1 MKKKIISAILMST
14 VVLSAAAPLSGVYAD
29 TNSDI
34 AKQDAT
40 ISSAQSAKAQAQAQ
54 VDSLQS
60 KVDSLQQKQTSTKA
74 QIAKIESEAK
84 ALNAQIATLNESIK
98 ERTKTLEAQARSAQV
113 NSSATN
119 YMDAVV
125 NSKSLTDVI
134 QKVTA
139 IATVSSANK
148 QMLEQQ
154 EKEQKELIQKSETV
168 KKNYN
173 QFVSLS
179 QSLDSQAQELTS
191 QQAELKVATLNYQ
204 ATIATAQ
211 DKKQALLDEKAAA
224 EKAAQEAAKKQ
235 AAYEAQQ
242 KEAAQAQA
250 ASTAA
255 TAKAVEAATSSA
267 SASSSQAQASQ
278 SSSSTS
284 SNNTSSTSSAS
295 ASSSQAQASQ
305 SSSSTSSNNTSS
317 SSSSSTSSSSS
328 SSNNDTTPTPTPTPT
343 PPSTGGSGINSSP
356 IGNPYAGGG
365 CTDYVWQYFAAQGIY
380 IRNIMPGNGGQ
391 WASNG
396 PAQGVLHVVGA
407 APGVIASS
415 FSADFVGYANSPYGH
430 VAIVKS
436 VNSDGT
442 ITIKEGGYGTTWWGH
457 ERTVSASGVTFL
469 MPN

>member
-60 KVDSLQQKQTSTKA
+60 KVDSLQQKQASTKA

-84 ALNAQIATLNESIK
+84 ALNAQIATLNESIA

-154 EKEQKELIQKSETV
+154 EKEQKELSQKSETV

-211 DKKQALLDEKAAA
+211 DKKQSLLDEKAAA

-242 KEAAQAQA
+242 KEAAKAQA

-255 TAKAVEAATSSA
+255 TTKAVEEATSTV
-267 SASSSQAQASQ
+267 SSSQASQ
-278 SSSSTS
+278 SSSSSSNTS
-284 SNNTSSTSSAS
+284 SNNTSSN
-295 ASSSQAQASQ
+295 SSS
-305 SSSSTSSNNTSS
+305 N
-317 SSSSSTSSSSS
+317 SS
-328 SSNNDTTPTPTPTPT
+328 SSNSSSNSSSSNGGGSTNTGN
-343 PPSTGGSGINSSP
+343 TGGSSSSGINSTP

-365 CTDYVWQYFAAQGIY
+365 CTDYVWQHFAAQGIY

-407 APGVIASS
+407 APGVIASG
-415 FSADFVGYANSPYGH
+415 FSTDFVGYAGSPYGH
-430 VAIVKS
+430 VAIVTA

-442 ITIKEGGYGTTWWGH
+442 IDVVEGGSGFGWGH
-457 ERTVSASGVTFL
+457 TRSHVSAAGVTFL

>member
-154 EKEQKELIQKSETV
+154 EKEQKELSQKSETV

-284 SNNTSSTSSAS
+284 SNNTSS
-295 ASSSQAQASQ
+295 
-305 SSSSTSSNNTSS
+305 

-328 SSNNDTTPTPTPTPT
+328 SSNNDTTPTPTPT

>member
-154 EKEQKELIQKSETV
+154 EKEQKELSQKSETV

-267 SASSSQAQASQ
+267 SASSSQAPQV
-278 SSSSTS
+278 STS
-284 SNNTSSTSSAS
+284 TDNTTSNAS
-295 ASSSQAQASQ
+295 ASNSSN
-305 SSSSTSSNNTSS
+305 SSSNSS
-317 SSSSSTSSSSS
+317 SSSSSSSSSG
-328 SSNNDTTPTPTPTPT
+328 SSNSNAGGNTNSGTSTGNTGGTT
-343 PPSTGGSGINSSP
+343 TGGSGINSSP

>member
-1 MKKKIISAILMST
+1 MST

-60 KVDSLQQKQTSTKA
+60 KVDSLQQKQASTKA
-74 QIAKIESEAK
+74 QISKIENEAK
-84 ALNAQIATLNESIK
+84 ALNAQIATLNASIK

-154 EKEQKELIQKSETV
+154 EKEQKELSQKSETV

-211 DKKQALLDEKAAA
+211 DKKQSLLDEKAAA

-242 KEAAQAQA
+242 KEAAKAQA

-255 TAKAVEAATSSA
+255 TTKAVEEATSTV
-267 SASSSQAQASQ
+267 SSSQASQ
-278 SSSSTS
+278 SSSNTS
-284 SNNTSSTSSAS
+284 SNNTSSNSN
-295 ASSSQAQASQ
+295 
-305 SSSSTSSNNTSS
+305 SSSSN
-317 SSSSSTSSSSS
+317 SSSSS
-328 SSNNDTTPTPTPTPT
+328 SSNNGGGNTNNSNNNPAGTGNP
-343 PPSTGGSGINSSP
+343 GGSSSSGTGINSTP
-356 IGNPYAGGG
+356 IANPYAGGG
-365 CTDYVWQYFAAQGIY
+365 CTDYVWQYFAAKGIY
-380 IRNIMPGNGGQ
+380 IRNIMPGNGKD
-391 WASNG
+391 WATNG

-407 APGVIASS
+407 APGVIASGNTAN
-415 FSADFVGYANSPYGH
+415 FNGYADFTYGH
-430 VAIVKS
+430 VAIVTE
-436 VNSDGT
+436 VHADGT
-442 ITIKEGGYGTTWWGH
+442 FDVIEGGTSGWWGNT
-457 ERTVSASGVTFL
+457 RKNLSPAGVTFL
-469 MPN
+469 LPN

>member
-60 KVDSLQQKQTSTKA
+60 KVDSLQQKQASTKA

-84 ALNAQIATLNESIK
+84 ALNAQIATLNESIA

-154 EKEQKELIQKSETV
+154 EKEQKELSQKSETV

-211 DKKQALLDEKAAA
+211 DKKQSLLDEKAAA

-242 KEAAQAQA
+242 KEAAKAQA

-255 TAKAVEAATSSA
+255 TTKAVEEATSTV
-267 SASSSQAQASQ
+267 SSSQASQ
-278 SSSSTS
+278 SSSSS
-284 SNNTSSTSSAS
+284 SN
-295 ASSSQAQASQ
+295 
-305 SSSSTSSNNTSS
+305 TSSNNTSS
-317 SSSSSTSSSSS
+317 SSSSSSSNTSNNNTNTNTNTNTSGGS
-328 SSNNDTTPTPTPTPT
+328 SSNNTP
-343 PPSTGGSGINSSP
+343 IA
-356 IGNPYAGGG
+356 NPYAGGG
-365 CTDYVWQYFAAQGIY
+365 CTDYVWQYFAAKGIY
-380 IRNIMPGNGGQ
+380 IRNIMPGNGKD
-391 WASNG
+391 WATNG

-407 APGVIASS
+407 APGVIASGNTAN
-415 FSADFVGYANSPYGH
+415 FNGYADFTYGH
-430 VAIVKS
+430 VAIVTE
-436 VNSDGT
+436 VHADGT
-442 ITIKEGGYGTTWWGH
+442 FDVIEGGTSGWWGNT
-457 ERTVSASGVTFL
+457 RKNLSPAGVTFL
-469 MPN
+469 LPN

>member
-119 YMDAVV
+119 YMDAVI

-154 EKEQKELIQKSETV
+154 EKEQKELSQKSETV

-284 SNNTSSTSSAS
+284 SNNTSS
-295 ASSSQAQASQ
+295 
-305 SSSSTSSNNTSS
+305 

-328 SSNNDTTPTPTPTPT
+328 SSNNDTTPTPTPT

>member
-1 MKKKIISAILMST
+1 MST

-60 KVDSLQQKQTSTKA
+60 KVDSLQQKQASTKA

-84 ALNAQIATLNESIK
+84 ALNAQIATLNESIA

-154 EKEQKELIQKSETV
+154 EKEQKELSQKSETV

-211 DKKQALLDEKAAA
+211 DKKQSLLDEKAAA

-242 KEAAQAQA
+242 KEAAKAQA

-255 TAKAVEAATSSA
+255 TTKAVEEATSTV
-267 SASSSQAQASQ
+267 SSSQASQ
-278 SSSSTS
+278 SSSNTS
-284 SNNTSSTSSAS
+284 SNNTSS
-295 ASSSQAQASQ
+295 
-305 SSSSTSSNNTSS
+305 N
-317 SSSSSTSSSSS
+317 SSSS
-328 SSNNDTTPTPTPTPT
+328 SSNSSSSNSSSNSSSSNGGGSTNTGN
-343 PPSTGGSGINSSP
+343 TGGSSSSGINSTP

-365 CTDYVWQYFAAQGIY
+365 CTDYVWQHFAAQGIY

-407 APGVIASS
+407 APGVIASG
-415 FSADFVGYANSPYGH
+415 FSTDFVGYAGSPYGH
-430 VAIVKS
+430 VAIVTA

-442 ITIKEGGYGTTWWGH
+442 IDVVEGGSGFGWGH
-457 ERTVSASGVTFL
+457 TRSHVSAAGVTFL

>member
-60 KVDSLQQKQTSTKA
+60 KVDSLQQKQASTKA
-74 QIAKIESEAK
+74 QIAKIENEAK

-154 EKEQKELIQKSETV
+154 EKEQKELSQKSETV

-211 DKKQALLDEKAAA
+211 DKKQSLLDEKAAA

-242 KEAAQAQA
+242 KEAAKAQA

-255 TAKAVEAATSSA
+255 TTKAVEEATSTV
-267 SASSSQAQASQ
+267 SSSQASQ
-278 SSSSTS
+278 SSSSSSNTS
-284 SNNTSSTSSAS
+284 SNNTSS
-295 ASSSQAQASQ
+295 
-305 SSSSTSSNNTSS
+305 N
-317 SSSSSTSSSSS
+317 SSSS
-328 SSNNDTTPTPTPTPT
+328 SSNTSNNTNNTNNTNNNTNNNNT
-343 PPSTGGSGINSSP
+343 SGGSSSNNTP
-356 IGNPYAGGG
+356 IANPYAGGG
-365 CTDYVWQYFAAQGIY
+365 CTDYVWQYFAAKGIY
-380 IRNIMPGNGGQ
+380 IRNIMPGNGKD
-391 WASNG
+391 WATNG

-407 APGVIASS
+407 APGVIASGNTAN
-415 FSADFVGYANSPYGH
+415 FNGYADFTYGH
-430 VAIVKS
+430 VAIVTE
-436 VNSDGT
+436 VHADGT
-442 ITIKEGGYGTTWWGH
+442 FDVIEGGTSGWWGNT
-457 ERTVSASGVTFL
+457 RKNLSPAGVTFL
-469 MPN
+469 LPN

>member
-60 KVDSLQQKQTSTKA
+60 KVDSLQQKQASTKA

-84 ALNAQIATLNESIK
+84 ALNAQIATLNESIA

-154 EKEQKELIQKSETV
+154 EKEQKELSQKSETV

-211 DKKQALLDEKAAA
+211 DKKQSLLDEKAAA

-242 KEAAQAQA
+242 KEAAKAQA

-255 TAKAVEAATSSA
+255 TTKAVEEATSTV
-267 SASSSQAQASQ
+267 SSSQASQ
-278 SSSSTS
+278 SSS
-284 SNNTSSTSSAS
+284 N
-295 ASSSQAQASQ
+295 
-305 SSSSTSSNNTSS
+305 
-317 SSSSSTSSSSS
+317 SS
-328 SSNNDTTPTPTPTPT
+328 SSNSSSSNG
-343 PPSTGGSGINSSP
+343 SSGSSSSNTGGGNTGNNTGNNTGGGSSSSGINSTP
-356 IGNPYAGGG
+356 IANPYAGGG
-365 CTDYVWQYFAAQGIY
+365 CTDYVWQHFAAQGIY

-407 APGVIASS
+407 APGVIASG
-415 FSADFVGYANSPYGH
+415 FSTDFVGYAGSPYGH
-430 VAIVKS
+430 VAIVTA

-442 ITIKEGGYGTTWWGH
+442 IDVVEGGSGFGWGH
-457 ERTVSASGVTFL
+457 TRSHVSATGVTFL

>member
-60 KVDSLQQKQTSTKA
+60 KVDSLQQKQASTKA

-84 ALNAQIATLNESIK
+84 ALNAQIATLNESIA

-154 EKEQKELIQKSETV
+154 EKEQKELSQKSETV

-211 DKKQALLDEKAAA
+211 DKKQSLLDEKAAA

-242 KEAAQAQA
+242 KEAAKAQA

-255 TAKAVEAATSSA
+255 TTKAVEEATSTV
-267 SASSSQAQASQ
+267 SSSQASQ
-278 SSSSTS
+278 SSS
-284 SNNTSSTSSAS
+284 N
-295 ASSSQAQASQ
+295 
-305 SSSSTSSNNTSS
+305 
-317 SSSSSTSSSSS
+317 SS
-328 SSNNDTTPTPTPTPT
+328 SSNSSSSNG
-343 PPSTGGSGINSSP
+343 SSGSSSSNTGGGNSNTGGNTDGNTGGNTGNNTGGGSSSSGINSTP
-356 IGNPYAGGG
+356 IANPYAGGG

-391 WASNG
+391 WATNG

-436 VNSDGT
+436 VNSNGT

>member
-119 YMDAVV
+119 YMDTVV

-154 EKEQKELIQKSETV
+154 EKEQKELSQKSETV

-284 SNNTSSTSSAS
+284 SNNTSS
-295 ASSSQAQASQ
+295 
-305 SSSSTSSNNTSS
+305 

-328 SSNNDTTPTPTPTPT
+328 SSNNDTTPTPTPT

-407 APGVIASS
+407 APGVIVSS

>member
-60 KVDSLQQKQTSTKA
+60 KVDSLQQKQASTKA

-84 ALNAQIATLNESIK
+84 ALNAQIATLNESIA

-154 EKEQKELIQKSETV
+154 EKEQKELSQKSETV

-191 QQAELKVATLNYQ
+191 QQADLKVATLNYQ

-211 DKKQALLDEKAAA
+211 DKKQSLLDEKAAA

-255 TAKAVEAATSSA
+255 TTKAVEEATSTV
-267 SASSSQAQASQ
+267 SSSQASQ
-278 SSSSTS
+278 SSS
-284 SNNTSSTSSAS
+284 N
-295 ASSSQAQASQ
+295 
-305 SSSSTSSNNTSS
+305 
-317 SSSSSTSSSSS
+317 SS
-328 SSNNDTTPTPTPTPT
+328 SSNSSSSNG
-343 PPSTGGSGINSSP
+343 SSGSSSSNTGGGNSNTGGNTGNNTGNNTGGGSSSSGINSTP
-356 IGNPYAGGG
+356 IANPYAGGG

-391 WASNG
+391 WATNG

-436 VNSDGT
+436 VNSNGT

>member
-60 KVDSLQQKQTSTKA
+60 KVDSLQQKQASTKA

-84 ALNAQIATLNESIK
+84 ALNAQIATLNESIA

-154 EKEQKELIQKSETV
+154 EKEQKELSQKSETV

-211 DKKQALLDEKAAA
+211 DKKQSLLDEKAAA

-242 KEAAQAQA
+242 KEAAKAQA

-255 TAKAVEAATSSA
+255 TTKAVEEATSTV
-267 SASSSQAQASQ
+267 SSSQASQ
-278 SSSSTS
+278 SSS
-284 SNNTSSTSSAS
+284 N
-295 ASSSQAQASQ
+295 
-305 SSSSTSSNNTSS
+305 
-317 SSSSSTSSSSS
+317 SS
-328 SSNNDTTPTPTPTPT
+328 SSNSSSSNG
-343 PPSTGGSGINSSP
+343 SSGSSSSNTGGGNSNTGGNTGGNTGNNTGGGSSSSGINSTP
-356 IGNPYAGGG
+356 IANPYAGGG

-391 WASNG
+391 WATNG

-415 FSADFVGYANSPYGH
+415 FSADFVGYANSQYGH

-436 VNSDGT
+436 VNSNGT

>member
-154 EKEQKELIQKSETV
+154 EKEQKELSQKSETV

-179 QSLDSQAQELTS
+179 QRLDSQAQELTS

-284 SNNTSSTSSAS
+284 SNNTSS
-295 ASSSQAQASQ
+295 
-305 SSSSTSSNNTSS
+305 

-328 SSNNDTTPTPTPTPT
+328 SSNNDTTPTPTPT

>member
-1 MKKKIISAILMST
+1 MST

-60 KVDSLQQKQTSTKA
+60 KVDSLQQKQASTKA

-84 ALNAQIATLNESIK
+84 ALNAQIATLNESIA

-154 EKEQKELIQKSETV
+154 EKEQKELSQKSETV

-211 DKKQALLDEKAAA
+211 DKKQSLLDEKAAA

-242 KEAAQAQA
+242 KEAAKAQA
-250 ASTAA
+250 TSTAA
-255 TAKAVEAATSSA
+255 TTKAVEEATSTV
-267 SASSSQAQASQ
+267 SSSQASQ
-278 SSSSTS
+278 SSSSSSNTS
-284 SNNTSSTSSAS
+284 SNNTSS
-295 ASSSQAQASQ
+295 
-305 SSSSTSSNNTSS
+305 N
-317 SSSSSTSSSSS
+317 SSSS
-328 SSNNDTTPTPTPTPT
+328 SSNSSSSNSSNGGGSTNTGNNNAAGTGN
-343 PPSTGGSGINSSP
+343 TGGSSSSGINSTP
-356 IGNPYAGGG
+356 IANPYAGGG

-391 WASNG
+391 WATNG

-436 VNSDGT
+436 VNSNGT

>member
-113 NSSATN
+113 DSSATN

-154 EKEQKELIQKSETV
+154 EKEQKELSQKSETV

-284 SNNTSSTSSAS
+284 SNNTSS
-295 ASSSQAQASQ
+295 
-305 SSSSTSSNNTSS
+305 

-328 SSNNDTTPTPTPTPT
+328 SSNNDTTPAPTPTPTPTPT

>member
-60 KVDSLQQKQTSTKA
+60 KVDSLQQKQASTKA

-84 ALNAQIATLNESIK
+84 ALNAQIATLNESIA

-154 EKEQKELIQKSETV
+154 EKEQKELSQKSETV

-211 DKKQALLDEKAAA
+211 DKKQSLLDEKAAA

-242 KEAAQAQA
+242 KEAAKAQA

-255 TAKAVEAATSSA
+255 TTKAVEEATSTV
-267 SASSSQAQASQ
+267 SSSQASQ
-278 SSSSTS
+278 SSSSSSNTS
-284 SNNTSSTSSAS
+284 SNNTSS
-295 ASSSQAQASQ
+295 
-305 SSSSTSSNNTSS
+305 N
-317 SSSSSTSSSSS
+317 SSSS
-328 SSNNDTTPTPTPTPT
+328 SSNSSSSNSSNGGGSTNTGNNNAAGTGN
-343 PPSTGGSGINSSP
+343 TGGSSSSGINSTP
-356 IGNPYAGGG
+356 IANPYAGGG

-407 APGVIASS
+407 APGVIVSS

>member
-60 KVDSLQQKQTSTKA
+60 KVDSLQQKQASTKA

-84 ALNAQIATLNESIK
+84 ALNAQIATLNESIA

-154 EKEQKELIQKSETV
+154 EKEQKELSQKSETV

-211 DKKQALLDEKAAA
+211 DKKQSLLDEKAAA
-224 EKAAQEAAKKQ
+224 EEAAQEAAKKQ

-242 KEAAQAQA
+242 KEAAKAQA

-255 TAKAVEAATSSA
+255 TTKAVEEATSTV
-267 SASSSQAQASQ
+267 SSSQASQ
-278 SSSSTS
+278 SSSSSSNTS
-284 SNNTSSTSSAS
+284 SNNTSS
-295 ASSSQAQASQ
+295 
-305 SSSSTSSNNTSS
+305 N
-317 SSSSSTSSSSS
+317 SSSS
-328 SSNNDTTPTPTPTPT
+328 SSNSSSSNSSNGGGSTNTGNNNAAGTGN
-343 PPSTGGSGINSSP
+343 TGGSSSSGINSTP
-356 IGNPYAGGG
+356 IANPYAGGG

-391 WASNG
+391 WATNG

-436 VNSDGT
+436 VNSNGT

>member
-1 MKKKIISAILMST
+1 MST

-119 YMDAVV
+119 YMDTVV

-154 EKEQKELIQKSETV
+154 EKEQKELSQKSETV

-284 SNNTSSTSSAS
+284 SNNTSS
-295 ASSSQAQASQ
+295 
-305 SSSSTSSNNTSS
+305 

-407 APGVIASS
+407 APGVIVSS

>member
-60 KVDSLQQKQTSTKA
+60 KVDSLQQKQASTKA

-84 ALNAQIATLNESIK
+84 ALNAQIATLNESIA

-154 EKEQKELIQKSETV
+154 EKEQKELSQKSETV

-211 DKKQALLDEKAAA
+211 DKKQSLLDEKAAA

-242 KEAAQAQA
+242 KEAAKAQA

-255 TAKAVEAATSSA
+255 TTKAVEEATSTV
-267 SASSSQAQASQ
+267 SSSQASQ
-278 SSSSTS
+278 SSSS
-284 SNNTSSTSSAS
+284 
-295 ASSSQAQASQ
+295 
-305 SSSSTSSNNTSS
+305 
-317 SSSSSTSSSSS
+317 SS
-328 SSNNDTTPTPTPTPT
+328 SSNSSSSNSSNGGGSTNTGNNTGNN
-343 PPSTGGSGINSSP
+343 TGGGSSSSGINSTP
-356 IGNPYAGGG
+356 IANPYAGGG

-391 WASNG
+391 WATNG

-436 VNSDGT
+436 VNSNGT

>member
-60 KVDSLQQKQTSTKA
+60 KVDSLQQKQASTKA
-74 QIAKIESEAK
+74 QIAKIENEAK

-154 EKEQKELIQKSETV
+154 EKEQKELSQKSETV

-211 DKKQALLDEKAAA
+211 DKKQSLLDEKAAA

-242 KEAAQAQA
+242 KEAAKAQA

-255 TAKAVEAATSSA
+255 TTKAVEAATSTV
-267 SASSSQAQASQ
+267 SSSQASQ
-278 SSSSTS
+278 SSS
-284 SNNTSSTSSAS
+284 NSSTSS
-295 ASSSQAQASQ
+295 
-305 SSSSTSSNNTSS
+305 SN
-317 SSSSSTSSSSS
+317 STSSSSS

-343 PPSTGGSGINSSP
+343 PGGGSSSSGINSTP

-365 CTDYVWQYFAAQGIY
+365 CTDYVWQHFAAQGIY

-407 APGVIASS
+407 APGVIASG
-415 FSADFVGYANSPYGH
+415 FSTDFVGYAGSPYGH
-430 VAIVKS
+430 VAIVTA

-442 ITIKEGGYGTTWWGH
+442 IDVVEGGSGFGWGH
-457 ERTVSASGVTFL
+457 TRSHVSAAGVTFL

>member
-60 KVDSLQQKQTSTKA
+60 KVDSLQQKQASTKA

-84 ALNAQIATLNESIK
+84 ALNAQIATLNESIA

-154 EKEQKELIQKSETV
+154 EKEQKELSQKSETV

-211 DKKQALLDEKAAA
+211 DKKQSLLDEKAAA

-242 KEAAQAQA
+242 KEAAKAQA

-255 TAKAVEAATSSA
+255 TTKAVEEATSTV
-267 SASSSQAQASQ
+267 SSSQASQ
-278 SSSSTS
+278 SSSSSSNTS
-284 SNNTSSTSSAS
+284 SNNTSS
-295 ASSSQAQASQ
+295 
-305 SSSSTSSNNTSS
+305 N
-317 SSSSSTSSSSS
+317 SSSS
-328 SSNNDTTPTPTPTPT
+328 SSNSSSSNSSNGGG
-343 PPSTGGSGINSSP
+343 STNTGNSGGSSSSGINSTP

-365 CTDYVWQYFAAQGIY
+365 CTDYVWQHFAAQGIY

-407 APGVIASS
+407 APGVIASG
-415 FSADFVGYANSPYGH
+415 FSTDFVGYAGSPYGH
-430 VAIVKS
+430 VAIVTA

-442 ITIKEGGYGTTWWGH
+442 IDVVEGGSGFGWGH
-457 ERTVSASGVTFL
+457 TRSHVSAAGVTFL

>member
-119 YMDAVV
+119 YMDTVV

-154 EKEQKELIQKSETV
+154 EKEQKELSQKSETV

-284 SNNTSSTSSAS
+284 SNNTSS
-295 ASSSQAQASQ
+295 
-305 SSSSTSSNNTSS
+305 

-328 SSNNDTTPTPTPTPT
+328 SSNNDTTPTPTPT

>member
-60 KVDSLQQKQTSTKA
+60 KVDSLQQKQASTKA

-84 ALNAQIATLNESIK
+84 ALNAQIATLNESIA

-154 EKEQKELIQKSETV
+154 EKEQKELSQKSETV

-211 DKKQALLDEKAAA
+211 DKKQSLLDEKAAA

-242 KEAAQAQA
+242 KEAAKAQA

-255 TAKAVEAATSSA
+255 TTKAVEEATSTV
-267 SASSSQAQASQ
+267 SSSQASQ
-278 SSSSTS
+278 SSSSSSNTS
-284 SNNTSSTSSAS
+284 SNNTSS
-295 ASSSQAQASQ
+295 
-305 SSSSTSSNNTSS
+305 N
-317 SSSSSTSSSSS
+317 SSSS
-328 SSNNDTTPTPTPTPT
+328 SSNSSSSNSSNGGGSTNTGNNNAAGTGN
-343 PPSTGGSGINSSP
+343 TGGSSSSGINSTP
-356 IGNPYAGGG
+356 IANPYAGGG

-436 VNSDGT
+436 VNSNGT

>member
-60 KVDSLQQKQTSTKA
+60 KVDSLQQKQASTKA

-84 ALNAQIATLNESIK
+84 ALNAQIATLNESIA

-154 EKEQKELIQKSETV
+154 EKEQKELSQKSETV

-211 DKKQALLDEKAAA
+211 DKKQSLLDEKAAA

-242 KEAAQAQA
+242 KEAAKAQA

-255 TAKAVEAATSSA
+255 TTKAVEEATSTV
-267 SASSSQAQASQ
+267 SSSQASQ
-278 SSSSTS
+278 SSSSSSNTS
-284 SNNTSSTSSAS
+284 SNNTSS
-295 ASSSQAQASQ
+295 
-305 SSSSTSSNNTSS
+305 N
-317 SSSSSTSSSSS
+317 SSSS
-328 SSNNDTTPTPTPTPT
+328 SSNSSSSNSSNGGGSTNTGNNNAAGTGN
-343 PPSTGGSGINSSP
+343 TGGSSSSGINSTP
-356 IGNPYAGGG
+356 IANPYAGGG

-391 WASNG
+391 WATNG

-436 VNSDGT
+436 VNSNGT

>member
-1 MKKKIISAILMST
+1 M
-14 VVLSAAAPLSGVYAD
+14 VLSAAAPLSGVYAD

-60 KVDSLQQKQTSTKA
+60 KVDSLQQKQASTKA

-84 ALNAQIATLNESIK
+84 ALNAQIATLNESIA

-154 EKEQKELIQKSETV
+154 EKEQKELSQKSETV

-211 DKKQALLDEKAAA
+211 DKKQSLLDEKAAA

-242 KEAAQAQA
+242 KEAAKAQA

-255 TAKAVEAATSSA
+255 TTKAVEEATSTV
-267 SASSSQAQASQ
+267 SSSQASQ
-278 SSSSTS
+278 SSSSSSNTS
-284 SNNTSSTSSAS
+284 SNNTSS
-295 ASSSQAQASQ
+295 
-305 SSSSTSSNNTSS
+305 N
-317 SSSSSTSSSSS
+317 SSSS
-328 SSNNDTTPTPTPTPT
+328 SSNSSSSNSSNGGGSTNTGNNNAAGTGN
-343 PPSTGGSGINSSP
+343 TGGSSSSGINSTP
-356 IGNPYAGGG
+356 IANPYAGGG

-391 WASNG
+391 WATNG

-436 VNSDGT
+436 VNSNGT

>member
-54 VDSLQS
+54 VDSLQ
-60 KVDSLQQKQTSTKA
+60 QKQASTKA

-84 ALNAQIATLNESIK
+84 ALNAQIATLNESIA

-154 EKEQKELIQKSETV
+154 EKEQKELSQKSETV

-211 DKKQALLDEKAAA
+211 DKKQSLLDEKAAA

-242 KEAAQAQA
+242 KEAAKAQA

-255 TAKAVEAATSSA
+255 TTKAVEEATSTV
-267 SASSSQAQASQ
+267 SSSQASQ
-278 SSSSTS
+278 SSSSSSNTS
-284 SNNTSSTSSAS
+284 SNNTSS
-295 ASSSQAQASQ
+295 
-305 SSSSTSSNNTSS
+305 N
-317 SSSSSTSSSSS
+317 SSSS
-328 SSNNDTTPTPTPTPT
+328 SSNSSSSNSSNGGGSTNTGNNNAAGTGN
-343 PPSTGGSGINSSP
+343 TGGSSSSGINSTP
-356 IGNPYAGGG
+356 IANPYAGGG

-391 WASNG
+391 WATNG

-436 VNSDGT
+436 VNSNGT

>member
-119 YMDAVV
+119 YMDTVV

-154 EKEQKELIQKSETV
+154 EKEQKELSQKSETV

-284 SNNTSSTSSAS
+284 SNNTSS
-295 ASSSQAQASQ
+295 
-305 SSSSTSSNNTSS
+305 

-407 APGVIASS
+407 APGVIVSS

>member
-1 MKKKIISAILMST
+1 MST

-154 EKEQKELIQKSETV
+154 EKEQKELSQKSETV

-267 SASSSQAQASQ
+267 SASSSQAPQV
-278 SSSSTS
+278 STS
-284 SNNTSSTSSAS
+284 TDNTTSNAS
-295 ASSSQAQASQ
+295 ASNSSN
-305 SSSSTSSNNTSS
+305 SSSNSS
-317 SSSSSTSSSSS
+317 SSSSSSSSSG
-328 SSNNDTTPTPTPTPT
+328 SSNSNAGGNTNSGTSTGNTGGTT
-343 PPSTGGSGINSSP
+343 TGGSGINSSP

>member
-60 KVDSLQQKQTSTKA
+60 KVDSLQQKQASTKA
-74 QIAKIESEAK
+74 QIAKIENEAK

-154 EKEQKELIQKSETV
+154 EKEQKELSQKSETV

-211 DKKQALLDEKAAA
+211 DKKQSLLDEKAAA
-224 EKAAQEAAKKQ
+224 EKAAQVAAKKQ
-235 AAYEAQQ
+235 ASTKAQ
-242 KEAAQAQA
+242 
-250 ASTAA
+250 
-255 TAKAVEAATSSA
+255 
-267 SASSSQAQASQ
+267 
-278 SSSSTS
+278 
-284 SNNTSSTSSAS
+284 
-295 ASSSQAQASQ
+295 
-305 SSSSTSSNNTSS
+305 
-317 SSSSSTSSSSS
+317 
-328 SSNNDTTPTPTPTPT
+328 
-343 PPSTGGSGINSSP
+343 
-356 IGNPYAGGG
+356 
-365 CTDYVWQYFAAQGIY
+365 
-380 IRNIMPGNGGQ
+380 
-391 WASNG
+391 
-396 PAQGVLHVVGA
+396 
-407 APGVIASS
+407 IA
-415 FSADFVGYANSPYGH
+415 
-430 VAIVKS
+430 
-436 VNSDGT
+436 
-442 ITIKEGGYGTTWWGH
+442 
-457 ERTVSASGVTFL
+457 
-469 MPN
+469 

>member
-60 KVDSLQQKQTSTKA
+60 KVDSLQQKQASTKA

-84 ALNAQIATLNESIK
+84 ALNAQIATLNESIA

-154 EKEQKELIQKSETV
+154 EKEQKELSQKSETV

-211 DKKQALLDEKAAA
+211 DKKQSLLDEKAAA

-242 KEAAQAQA
+242 KEAAKAQA

-255 TAKAVEAATSSA
+255 TTKAVEEATSTV
-267 SASSSQAQASQ
+267 SSSQASQ
-278 SSSSTS
+278 SSS
-284 SNNTSSTSSAS
+284 N
-295 ASSSQAQASQ
+295 
-305 SSSSTSSNNTSS
+305 
-317 SSSSSTSSSSS
+317 SS
-328 SSNNDTTPTPTPTPT
+328 SSNSSSSNG
-343 PPSTGGSGINSSP
+343 SSGSSSSNTGGGNSNTGGNTGGNTGNNTGNNTGGGSSSSGINSTP
-356 IGNPYAGGG
+356 IANPYAGGG

-391 WASNG
+391 WATNG

-436 VNSDGT
+436 VNSNGT

>member
-60 KVDSLQQKQTSTKA
+60 KVDSLQQKQASTKA

-84 ALNAQIATLNESIK
+84 ALNAQIATLNESIA

-154 EKEQKELIQKSETV
+154 EKEQKELSQKSETV

-211 DKKQALLDEKAAA
+211 DKKQSLLDEKAAA

-242 KEAAQAQA
+242 KEAAKAQA

-255 TAKAVEAATSSA
+255 TTKAVEEATSTV
-267 SASSSQAQASQ
+267 SSSQASQ
-278 SSSSTS
+278 SSSSSSNTS
-284 SNNTSSTSSAS
+284 SNNTSS
-295 ASSSQAQASQ
+295 
-305 SSSSTSSNNTSS
+305 N
-317 SSSSSTSSSSS
+317 SSSS
-328 SSNNDTTPTPTPTPT
+328 SSNSSSSNSSNGGGSTNTGNNNAAGTGN
-343 PPSTGGSGINSSP
+343 TGGSSSSGINSTP
-356 IGNPYAGGG
+356 IANPYAGGG

-391 WASNG
+391 WATNG

-415 FSADFVGYANSPYGH
+415 FSADFVGYANSHYGH

-436 VNSDGT
+436 VNSNGT

>member
-1 MKKKIISAILMST
+1 MST

-119 YMDAVV
+119 YMDTVV

-154 EKEQKELIQKSETV
+154 EKEQKELSQKSETV

-284 SNNTSSTSSAS
+284 SNNTSS
-295 ASSSQAQASQ
+295 
-305 SSSSTSSNNTSS
+305 

-328 SSNNDTTPTPTPTPT
+328 SSNNDTTPTPTPT

-407 APGVIASS
+407 APGVIVSS

>member
-60 KVDSLQQKQTSTKA
+60 KVDSLQQKQASTKA

-84 ALNAQIATLNESIK
+84 ALNAQIATLNESIA

-154 EKEQKELIQKSETV
+154 EKEQKELSQKSETV

-211 DKKQALLDEKAAA
+211 DKKQSLLDEKAAA

-255 TAKAVEAATSSA
+255 TTKAVEAATSTV
-267 SASSSQAQASQ
+267 SSSQASQ
-278 SSSSTS
+278 SSS
-284 SNNTSSTSSAS
+284 NSSTSS
-295 ASSSQAQASQ
+295 
-305 SSSSTSSNNTSS
+305 SN
-317 SSSSSTSSSSS
+317 STSSSSS
-328 SSNNDTTPTPTPTPT
+328 SSNNDTTPTPTPTP
-343 PPSTGGSGINSSP
+343 GGGSSSSGINSTP
-356 IGNPYAGGG
+356 IANPYAGGG

-391 WASNG
+391 WATNG

-436 VNSDGT
+436 VNSNGT

>member
-119 YMDAVV
+119 YMDTVV

-154 EKEQKELIQKSETV
+154 EKEQKELSQKSETV

-284 SNNTSSTSSAS
+284 SNNTSS
-295 ASSSQAQASQ
+295 
-305 SSSSTSSNNTSS
+305 

-328 SSNNDTTPTPTPTPT
+328 SSNNDTTPTPT

-407 APGVIASS
+407 APGVIVSS

>member
-60 KVDSLQQKQTSTKA
+60 KVDSLQQKQASTKA

-84 ALNAQIATLNESIK
+84 ALNAQIATLNESIA

-154 EKEQKELIQKSETV
+154 EKEQKELSQKSETV

-211 DKKQALLDEKAAA
+211 DKKQSLLDEKAAA

-242 KEAAQAQA
+242 KEAAKAQA

-255 TAKAVEAATSSA
+255 TTKAVEAATSTV
-267 SASSSQAQASQ
+267 SSSQASQ
-278 SSSSTS
+278 SSS
-284 SNNTSSTSSAS
+284 NSSTSS
-295 ASSSQAQASQ
+295 
-305 SSSSTSSNNTSS
+305 SN
-317 SSSSSTSSSSS
+317 STSSSSS
-328 SSNNDTTPTPTPTPT
+328 NSNNDTTPTPTPTPT
-343 PPSTGGSGINSSP
+343 PGGGSSSSGINSTP
-356 IGNPYAGGG
+356 IANPYAGGG

-391 WASNG
+391 WATNG

-436 VNSDGT
+436 VNSNGT

>member
-154 EKEQKELIQKSETV
+154 EKEQKELSQKSETV

-284 SNNTSSTSSAS
+284 SNNTSS
-295 ASSSQAQASQ
+295 
-305 SSSSTSSNNTSS
+305 

-328 SSNNDTTPTPTPTPT
+328 SSNNDTTPTPTSTPTPTPT

>member
-60 KVDSLQQKQTSTKA
+60 KVDSLQQKQASTKA

-84 ALNAQIATLNESIK
+84 ALNAQIATLNESIA

-154 EKEQKELIQKSETV
+154 EKEQKELSQKSETV

-211 DKKQALLDEKAAA
+211 DKKQSLLDEKAAA

-242 KEAAQAQA
+242 KEAAKAQA

-255 TAKAVEAATSSA
+255 TTKAVEEATSTV
-267 SASSSQAQASQ
+267 SSSQASQ
-278 SSSSTS
+278 SSSSSSNTS
-284 SNNTSSTSSAS
+284 SNNTSS
-295 ASSSQAQASQ
+295 
-305 SSSSTSSNNTSS
+305 N
-317 SSSSSTSSSSS
+317 SSSS
-328 SSNNDTTPTPTPTPT
+328 SSNSSSSNSSNGGGSTNTGNNNAAGTGN
-343 PPSTGGSGINSSP
+343 TGGSSSSGINSTP
-356 IGNPYAGGG
+356 IANPYAGGG

-391 WASNG
+391 WATNG

-442 ITIKEGGYGTTWWGH
+442 ITIKEGRYGTTWWGH